1 MTIPRQI
8 GITGGIGSGKSLICR
23 IFGCLGV
30 AVYDADSRAKAVM
43 TTDGILISEIKKEF
57 GGLSYNEDGV
67 LNRQY
72 LAQTVFHDPEKLKKL
87 NQLVHP
93 RVRED
98 YTRWLTDHR
107 DDLYVIREAA
117 LLVETGQQSQLDA
130 ILVVVAPVQ
139 VRMARTL
146 GRDPQRTQEQIEA
159 IMSRQMSDEEKIK
172 HADHI
177 IVNDNKTL
185 VVPQVLALHNRLTS
199 GTKI

>member
-1 MTIPRQI
+1 MTTPRQI

-98 YTRWLTDHR
+98 YMRWLTDHR